1 MSAEIQDWE
10 RLVRRAERNALDGES
25 AKVADLLKVAAE
37 IRAMRIGLRQVA
49 VAESNAGGM
58 RVVMQAT
65 TQNAHTVSR
74 APTAGDPNGRVP
86 AARDRRRNVAPAR
99 RRAGQAVLDSGG
111 AHGRPCAAHR
121 GQPRPARDFR
131 CVG

>member
-1 MSAEIQDWE
+1 MSAEIEDWE
-10 RLVRRAERNALDGES
+10 RLVRLAERSVIDGES
-25 AKVADLLKVAAE
+25 AKAADLLKKVAAE

-74 APTAGDPNGRVP
+74 APTAGEP
-86 AARDRRRNVAPAR
+86 A
-99 RRAGQAVLDSGG
+99 
-111 AHGRPCAAHR
+111 
-121 GQPRPARDFR
+121 
-131 CVG
+131 